1 MGHAGGQRVKIAGT
15 EIQRQSGL
23 SVTTPESSITQ
34 IAPTRSATLLAPLW
48 HTAIILVLL
57 LGISLVNALTRHL
70 AATPAHTH
78 YVMYGVT
85 LVWEWVLLA
94 LVHWG
99 LLMRRTPLRQ
109 LLGVRRPGARE
120 FWTDVG
126 IAIGFWFASL
136 IALGLVGVLLRAA
149 RLHPEKIR
157 SVVSHMAPASPAEL
171 ALWFALSIS
180 AGFCEELIFRGY
192 LQQQFSSL
200 TRRIWIGIA
209 ISAVFFGLSHGYE
222 GASGMLLITLYGAF
236 FGILAHLRCSLR
248 PGIIAHA
255 WHDSLSGVVLYFGNQ
270 WLHRIPH

>member
-1 MGHAGGQRVKIAGT
+1 M
-15 EIQRQSGL
+15 EIDETRA
-23 SVTTPESSITQ
+23 
-34 IAPTRSATLLAPLW
+34 APLLAPLW

-57 LGISLVNALTRHL
+57 LGISLINALTRHL
-70 AATPAHTH
+70 ASTGARSH

-109 LLGVRRPGARE
+109 ILGERRPGAAQ
-120 FWTDVG
+120 FWTDFG
-126 IAIGFWFASL
+126 IALGFWFGSL
-136 IALGLVGVLLRAA
+136 FLLGTVGVVLRGFHM
-149 RLHPEKIR
+149 HPEKIQG
-157 SVVSHMAPASPAEL
+157 VVSHLAPASPGEL

-192 LQQQFSSL
+192 LQQQFTRL
-200 TRRIWIGIA
+200 TRRICLGIA
-209 ISAVFFGLSHGYE
+209 ISAVFFGLAHGYE
-222 GASGMLLITLYGAF
+222 GSSGMLLITLYGAF
-236 FGILAHLRCSLR
+236 FGILAHVRRSLR

-255 WHDSLSGVVLYFGNQ
+255 WHDSLSGLVLYFGAQ